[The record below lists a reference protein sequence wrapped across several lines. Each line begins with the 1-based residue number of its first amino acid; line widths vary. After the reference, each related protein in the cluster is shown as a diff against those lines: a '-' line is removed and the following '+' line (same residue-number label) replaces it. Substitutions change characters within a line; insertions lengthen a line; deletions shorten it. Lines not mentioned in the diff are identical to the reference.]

1 MSFSNDVKDELSR
14 VEPECKTCAKA
25 MLAALVKSQ
34 GILKLTGSGKYT
46 VEFVTDNA

>member
-1 MSFSNDVKDELSR
+1 MSFSTDIKDELSR

-25 MLAALVKSQ
+25 MLSALVKSQ
-34 GILKLTGSGKYT
+34 GTLKFVGSGKYS